1 MTLTASLPAFTD
13 TLPSWQVV
21 EVSQEDAG
29 VQESRR
35 AAAAAGRAARSTC
48 RENLHPRQAHVTDA
62 PAAPVATGTPLQD
75 ASNLPDLSHP
85 QTAEVARKARRAQ
98 HKRDVRAAMSEHQVE
113 AVRATNA
120 HAHKKSSNVHSRKC
134 SRLLSKPRTA

>member
-85 QTAEVARKARRAQ
+85 QTAEVARKQRTLKEMQQTLEQAKDCLTRAQ
-98 HKRDVRAAMSEHQVE
+98 Q
-113 AVRATNA
+113 
-120 HAHKKSSNVHSRKC
+120 SRKG
-134 SRLLSKPRTA
+134 